1 MLWRNSRSPLPR
13 GRSILIHLDR
23 LIDCYAS
30 YFGALTCI
38 AWSPDGRFI
47 LVSQNDDTLATLTE
61 PSKTGGQDDLL
72 TIFSP
77 WEQRVV
83 ARCQGHSS
91 FVSAVAFDDLRCD
104 GRTYRFG
111 SVGEDNK
118 LILVCVNL
126 TFIRSP
132 LIFPIAV
139 GFFKR
144 SAPSP
149 EGPGNYGRHLA
160 FGSS

>member
-1 MLWRNSRSPLPR
+1 MP
-13 GRSILIHLDR
+13 
-23 LIDCYAS
+23 
-30 YFGALTCI
+30 ALF
-38 AWSPDGRFI
+38 AYVNF
-47 LVSQNDDTLATLTE
+47 
-61 PSKTGGQDDLL
+61 KTGGQDDLL

-118 LILVCVNL
+118 LILVCS
-126 TFIRSP
+126 TF
-132 LIFPIAV
+132 
-139 GFFKR
+139 
-144 SAPSP
+144 
-149 EGPGNYGRHLA
+149 LA
-160 FGSS
+160 SNEIDG